1 MPRPSKTEQE
11 MGYLRD
17 FWNEVRQAEA
27 EYSGVFE
34 MHVIPVARPG
44 VMQYRMTFTP
54 LMGLLPNGLT
64 VQALTFLYPN
74 AEQSTYAGFMW
85 RKAIT
90 LTRMVEEAAER
101 TKRPR

>member
-17 FWNEVRQAEA
+17 FWNEVRQTEA
-27 EYSGVFE
+27 EYHGMFE
-34 MHVIPVARPG
+34 MHVVPTARPG

-54 LMGLLPNGLT
+54 LLNGEKNGLG
-64 VQALTFLYPN
+64 VVALTFGYPN
-74 AEQSTYAGFMW
+74 VEQSTYAGFMW

-90 LTRMVEEAAER
+90 LSRMVEEAKGML
-101 TKRPR
+101 KRPE